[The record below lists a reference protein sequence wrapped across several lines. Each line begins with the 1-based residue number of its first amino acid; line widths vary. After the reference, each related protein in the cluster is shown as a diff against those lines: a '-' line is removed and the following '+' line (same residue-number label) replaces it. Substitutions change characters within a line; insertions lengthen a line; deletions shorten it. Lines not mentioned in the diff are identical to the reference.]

1 MLVES
6 ETGNELI
13 DLRRQAHLWK
23 ALHGRAVA
31 REAAWRERA
40 ETAERLVREEQARN
54 EALTQEIKA
63 LKLRKAWLERQLFG
77 RKSEQTGQRESQA
90 EEDAAKADDST
101 GAPSAKPRR
110 RGQQPGSRG
119 HGRRRR
125 ASLPTEELRC
135 ELPAEEQRCAQCGQP
150 FEPFPG
156 TEDSEEIHWEQR
168 VVRRV
173 VRRARY
179 RRTCRCR
186 ATPGIVTAPAPAKL
200 IPKGLFS
207 VGFWVWLIL
216 EKFLFQRPLHRV
228 RQVLALQGLRV
239 SQGTLTGGLARLSE
253 LVRPLYTGILE
264 RNRAGGHWHMDE
276 TRWLVFES
284 VEGKTGYRWW
294 LWVATT
300 QDTCVYLL
308 DPSRGARVPR
318 EHLGPD
324 ARGILNADRYS
335 AYKALLGW
343 VRIAYCWAHVRR
355 DFMGVQGPHARGRAW
370 ARDWVER
377 IDRLFDLNR
386 IRLRVVLDPDV
397 FAVRDRAL
405 RGALESMA
413 GIRESELGNADL
425 EPVQRKILKSLR
437 NHWEGLTL
445 FADHPEIPMDNN
457 EAERHLRPPVVGR
470 KNYYG
475 SGSVWSGFLTA
486 MLFTIL
492 QTALRND
499 LDPQKF
505 LTGYLQACAGNGG
518 QPPEDAQTFLPWNL
532 SQERK
537 RAWRSPNASED

>member
-1 MLVES
+1 M
-6 ETGNELI
+6 
-13 DLRRQAHLWK
+13 
-23 ALHGRAVA
+23 
-31 REAAWRERA
+31 
-40 ETAERLVREEQARN
+40 
-54 EALTQEIKA
+54 
-63 LKLRKAWLERQLFG
+63 
-77 RKSEQTGQRESQA
+77 
-90 EEDAAKADDST
+90 
-101 GAPSAKPRR
+101 
-110 RGQQPGSRG
+110 
-119 HGRRRR
+119 
-125 ASLPTEELRC
+125 
-135 ELPAEEQRCAQCGQP
+135 
-150 FEPFPG
+150 
-156 TEDSEEIHWEQR
+156 
-168 VVRRV
+168 
-173 VRRARY
+173 
-179 RRTCRCR
+179 
-186 ATPGIVTAPAPAKL
+186 TAPAPAKL

-318 EHLGPD
+318 DHLGPD

-355 DFMGVQGPHARGRAW
+355 DFLGVQGPHARVRAW

-386 IRLRVVLDPDV
+386 IRLRVVPDPEV

-425 EPVQRKILKSLR
+425 EPVQRKILESLR

-457 EAERHLRPPVVGR
+457 EAERYLRPPVVGR

-518 QPPEDAQTFLPWNL
+518 QPPEDAQAFLPWNL